1 MLVAVFGLVVLTG
14 PVVVL
19 TVLPPNMVG
28 IVMFSKW
35 VQQTA
40 WHPKC
45 ETTQVRMNSRR
56 AKGKRLPESAF
67 SELVRKLLFSWEI
80 HKSVM
85 IMMIPIKEKMELTTF
100 MPMLL
105 FTTQLLVS
113 FSAKTDK
120 DPEIIKDRPPQT
132 RYPENPSI
140 EKVS

>member
-1 MLVAVFGLVVLTG
+1 MLVALFGLVVLTG

-28 IVMFSKW
+28 NTVMFSKRG
-35 VQQTA
+35 QQTA

-56 AKGKRLPESAF
+56 AKGRRTPEVAI
-67 SELVRKLLFSWEI
+67 RKLI
-80 HKSVM
+80 PGMGKHKS
-85 IMMIPIKEKMELTTF
+85 MMITRIPVKEKMELMTF

-120 DPEIIKDRPPQT
+120 DPEMIKERPPQI
-132 RYPENPSI
+132 RYPDAPSTD
-140 EKVS
+140 KFQYM